1 MEGIFVLLMPLFAF
15 LVIAFFGRKIG
26 DLTSGVIAVLGGAFS
41 FVFSLYMVFKS
52 LHTPIQTKLYEFLP
66 LEGYTLTVGF
76 YFDALSSIT
85 AAVVT
90 FVATLIFLYS
100 IGYMEDEF
108 GKWVYKFYAYLSLFL
123 FAMLLIVLSDNLL
136 GIFFGWEGVG
146 LASYLLIGYYH
157 NLKKATNASLEAF
170 VMNRIGDWLFIFGI
184 ISTYLIFNTLDIVQ
198 IFQKVPTTQ
207 SAMIGLATLL
217 LFGGAVGKSGQ
228 LPLHTWLP
236 NAMAGPTPVSALLH
250 AATMVAAGVYM
261 VARLY
266 PLFESAPQTLKVVA
280 VIGGLTA
287 LFAALAATSHTDM
300 KKIIAFS
307 TMSQLGYM
315 FLALGVGDRG
325 GAMFHLTTHAFFKAL
340 LFLAAGSVITAFH
353 HRLYDIYNFG
363 GLKKYMP
370 VTYASF
376 TIGALA
382 LSGVF
387 PLSGFWSKDRLIGSY
402 YEASFVW
409 GLLGTIVAFLTAYY
423 IFREG
428 FVVFHGE
435 ERYRDIDPHE
445 PKEVGAVMT
454 VPMVVLGVMAVI
466 AGFFEGWYMH
476 AVGAE
481 HKEIHMNVAVT
492 SVSVGLIGIL
502 IAYLVFVKRIVS
514 SEGMASA
521 LTPLRVTFKEQ
532 FFTERFYHRGL
543 ARGYMLFSKTAYYV
557 GDRFLIDGFINTA
570 YRLFFRF
577 AKDVWKAFDI
587 KSIDIFIHWLAF
599 NVFRSGRVLRNIQT
613 GLLNNYVLFLL
624 VGIIVVLG
632 IMLYALDRV
641 KG

>member
-1 MEGIFVLLMPLFAF
+1 MEGLVVLAAPLSAF
-15 LVIAFFGRKIG
+15 LLIGLLGRYIG
-26 DLTSGVIAVLGGAFS
+26 DKASGIITIVAGAISFLFS
-41 FVFSLYMVFKS
+41 IVVSFKS
-52 LHTPIQTKLYEFLP
+52 LHSPVQIKLYEFLP

-90 FVATLIFLYS
+90 FVATLIFVYS
-100 IGYMEDEF
+100 IGYMHNEF

-157 NLKKATNASLEAF
+157 NQKKATNASLEAF

-184 ISTYLIFNTLDIVQ
+184 IATFLIFKTLDIVE
-198 IFQKVPTTQ
+198 IFERVPTTE
-207 SAMIGLATLL
+207 SALIGLATLL

-315 FLALGVGDRG
+315 FLALGVGDMG

-370 VTYASF
+370 ITYASF
-376 TIGALA
+376 TVGALA
-382 LSGVF
+382 LAGIF

-409 GLLGTIVAFLTAYY
+409 GLLGTVVAFLTAYY

-435 ERYRDIDPHE
+435 ERYRRFSDHEPHE
-445 PKEVGAVMT
+445 MGAVMT
-454 VPMVVLGVMAVI
+454 VPMVVLGVMAVV

-476 AVGAE
+476 AVGGE
-481 HKEIHMNVAVT
+481 HKEIHLNIALT
-492 SVSVGLIGIL
+492 SVFVGVLGIAL
-502 IAYLVFVKRIVS
+502 AYGVFVKRFLDP
-514 SEGMASA
+514 ERTYEA
-521 LTPLRVTFKEQ
+521 LKALHTTFKEQ
-532 FFTERFYHRGL
+532 FFTEKLYHSILAAGYMSYSKVLYLVGERQFIDGIVNGTAYIVQSAGQGLRFLQAGKLNWYALGL
-543 ARGYMLFSKTAYYV
+543 AGGFALLAALLV
-557 GDRFLIDGFINTA
+557 FLIYGGG
-570 YRLFFRF
+570 Y
-577 AKDVWKAFDI
+577 
-587 KSIDIFIHWLAF
+587 
-599 NVFRSGRVLRNIQT
+599 
-613 GLLNNYVLFLL
+613 
-624 VGIIVVLG
+624 
-632 IMLYALDRV
+632 
-641 KG
+641 

>member
-1 MEGIFVLLMPLFAF
+1 MEGLIVVLAPLIAF
-15 LVIAFFGRKIG
+15 LVVGFLGRQIG
-26 DLTSGVIAVLGGAFS
+26 DKASGIITIVGGGIS
-41 FVFSLYMVFKS
+41 FLFSLYTTTKALQS
-52 LHTPIQTKLYEFLP
+52 PIQIKLYQFLP
-66 LEGYTLTVGF
+66 LQDYQLSVGF
-76 YFDALSSIT
+76 YFDPLSSIT
-85 AAVVT
+85 ASVVT
-90 FVATLIFLYS
+90 LVATLIFIYS
-100 IGYMEDEF
+100 IGYMHNEF

-157 NLKKATNASLEAF
+157 QQKKATNASLEAF

-184 ISTYLIFNTLDIVQ
+184 IATFLIFKSLDIVQ
-198 IFQKVPTTQ
+198 IFEKVPTTE
-207 SAMIGLATLL
+207 SALIGVATLL

-266 PLFESAPQTLKVVA
+266 PLFESAPQTLKVIA
-280 VIGGLTA
+280 LIGGLTA

-340 LFLAAGSVITAFH
+340 LFLSAGSVITAFH
-353 HRLYDIYNFG
+353 HKLYDIYNFG

-376 TIGALA
+376 VVGALA
-382 LSGVF
+382 LAGVF

-409 GLLGTIVAFLTAYY
+409 GLLGMVVAFLTAYY

-435 ERYRDIDPHE
+435 ERFREVSKYE
-445 PKEVGAVMT
+445 PKEVSSVMT
-454 VPMVVLGVMAVI
+454 VPMVVLGVMAIVG
-466 AGFFEGWYMH
+466 GFFEGWYMH
-476 AVGAE
+476 AVGGE
-481 HKEIHMNVAVT
+481 HKEIHLGVAT
-492 SVSVGLIGIL
+492 ISVGVALTGIL
-502 IAYLVFVKRIVS
+502 IAYLIFVRRVVS
-514 SEGMASA
+514 PEGVYS
-521 LTPLRVTFKEQ
+521 TFKPLHATFREQ
-532 FFTERFYHRGL
+532 FFTEKLYHKGFGK
-543 ARGYMLFSKTAYYV
+543 GYMLLSKLIYKV
-557 GDRFLIDGFINTA
+557 GDRFIIDGTINTA
-570 YRLFFRF
+570 YRTFFLV
-577 AKDVWKAFDI
+577 AKDTWKAFDI
-587 KSIDIFIHWLAF
+587 KSIDLFIHGL
-599 NVFRSGRVLRNIQT
+599 VLGTFRSGRVLRSLQT

-624 VGIIVVLG
+624 VGIIVILG